1 MAEYK
6 IKDLENLTGIK
17 SHTIRIWEKR
27 YRILSPD
34 RTDTKIRTY
43 SDSELTHLL
52 TVSMLNRNGIK
63 ISKIAKLSQEDMNKL
78 LWDIKVNKEPEY
90 SMDKLLLSLVSLD
103 EELFKETLAN
113 LLESEGLEKTFT
125 DHLIPFLD
133 RIGIMWLIGSV
144 NPAQEHFMSN
154 LIRQKIISEIDKQEI
169 PASTEK
175 SVLMYLPEH
184 EWHEMSLLFYHFLL
198 RSKGIPTFYLGQSLP
213 YESLVECIEKLK
225 PNYILSSWLTAVD
238 EKLVVS
244 YFKKLKSDYPNLD
257 VFAGGPQI
265 KANST
270 ALKKYI
276 IEVNDLASIMKHL
289 EVLNYKVYNL
299 SRYNNNF
306 LGFFTIKPFNC
317 LIHLLQFLLKL
328 IFL

>member
-1 MAEYK
+1 
-6 IKDLENLTGIK
+6 
-17 SHTIRIWEKR
+17 
-27 YRILSPD
+27 
-34 RTDTKIRTY
+34 
-43 SDSELTHLL
+43 
-52 TVSMLNRNGIK
+52 MLNRNGIK

-103 EELFKETLAN
+103 EELFKDTLAN
-113 LLESEGLEKTFT
+113 LLETEGLEKTFT

-154 LIRQKIISEIDKQEI
+154 LIRQKIISEIDKQQI

-289 EVLNYKVYNL
+289 E
-299 SRYNNNF
+299 S
-306 LGFFTIKPFNC
+306 
-317 LIHLLQFLLKL
+317 
-328 IFL
+328 

>member
-27 YRILSPD
+27 YSILTPD

-52 TVSMLNRNGIK
+52 TISMLNRNGIK

-90 SMDKLLLSLVSLD
+90 SMEKFILALVTLD
-103 EELFKETLAN
+103 EEMFKETLN
-113 LLESEGLEKTFT
+113 GLLEAVGLEKTFT
-125 DHLIPFLD
+125 NHLIPFLD

-154 LIRQKIISEIDKQEI
+154 LIRQKIISEIDKQKV
-169 PASTEK
+169 PDSTDK
-175 SVLMYLPEH
+175 AVLMYLPEH
-184 EWHEMSLLFYHFLL
+184 EWHEISLLFYHFLL

-225 PNYILSSWLTAVD
+225 PDAILTSWLTAVD
-238 EKLVVS
+238 NDFVIG

-257 VFAGGPQI
+257 VFAGGAQI
-265 KANST
+265 KSNS
-270 ALKKYI
+270 ASLKNYI
-276 IEVNDLASIMKHL
+276 VEV
-289 EVLNYKVYNL
+289 ENL
-299 SRYNNNF
+299 SSI
-306 LGFFTIKPFNC
+306 LTK
-317 LIHLLQFLLKL
+317 LKTQ
-328 IFL
+328 

>member
-103 EELFKETLAN
+103 EELFKETLTN

-169 PASTEK
+169 PVSTEK

-198 RSKGIPTFYLGQSLP
+198 RSKGVPTFYLGQSLP

-289 EVLNYKVYNL
+289 EA
-299 SRYNNNF
+299 
-306 LGFFTIKPFNC
+306 
-317 LIHLLQFLLKL
+317 
-328 IFL
+328 

>member
-198 RSKGIPTFYLGQSLP
+198 RSKGVPTFYLGQSLP
-213 YESLVECIEKLK
+213 YDSLVECIEKLK

-238 EKLVVS
+238 GKLVVG

-289 EVLNYKVYNL
+289 EA
-299 SRYNNNF
+299 
-306 LGFFTIKPFNC
+306 
-317 LIHLLQFLLKL
+317 
-328 IFL
+328 

>member
-63 ISKIAKLSQEDMNKL
+63 ISKIAELSQEDMNKL

-113 LLESEGLEKTFT
+113 LLETEGLEKTFT

-169 PASTEK
+169 PVSTEK

-198 RSKGIPTFYLGQSLP
+198 RSKGVPTFYLGQSLP

-289 EVLNYKVYNL
+289 EA
-299 SRYNNNF
+299 
-306 LGFFTIKPFNC
+306 
-317 LIHLLQFLLKL
+317 
-328 IFL
+328 

>member
-103 EELFKETLAN
+103 EELFKQTLAN
-113 LLESEGLEKTFT
+113 LLETEGLEKTFT

-169 PASTEK
+169 PVSTEK

-198 RSKGIPTFYLGQSLP
+198 RSKGVPTFYLGQSLP

-238 EKLVVS
+238 GKLVVG

-289 EVLNYKVYNL
+289 EA
-299 SRYNNNF
+299 
-306 LGFFTIKPFNC
+306 
-317 LIHLLQFLLKL
+317 
-328 IFL
+328 

>member
-113 LLESEGLEKTFT
+113 LLETEGLEKTFT

-169 PASTEK
+169 PVSTEK

-198 RSKGIPTFYLGQSLP
+198 RSKGVPTFYLGQSLP

-238 EKLVVS
+238 GKLVVG

-265 KANST
+265 KTNST

-289 EVLNYKVYNL
+289 EA
-299 SRYNNNF
+299 
-306 LGFFTIKPFNC
+306 
-317 LIHLLQFLLKL
+317 
-328 IFL
+328 

>member
-1 MAEYK
+1 MGCFLVKDKYTMAEYK

-113 LLESEGLEKTFT
+113 LLETEGLEKTFT

-169 PASTEK
+169 PVSTEK

-198 RSKGIPTFYLGQSLP
+198 RSKGVHTFYLGQSLP

-238 EKLVVS
+238 GKLVVG

-289 EVLNYKVYNL
+289 EA
-299 SRYNNNF
+299 
-306 LGFFTIKPFNC
+306 
-317 LIHLLQFLLKL
+317 
-328 IFL
+328 

>member
-125 DHLIPFLD
+125 NHLIPFLD

-169 PASTEK
+169 PVSTEK

-198 RSKGIPTFYLGQSLP
+198 RSKGVPTFYLGQSLP

-244 YFKKLKSDYPNLD
+244 YFKRLKSDYPNLD

-276 IEVNDLASIMKHL
+276 IEVNDLSSIMKYL
-289 EVLNYKVYNL
+289 EA
-299 SRYNNNF
+299 
-306 LGFFTIKPFNC
+306 
-317 LIHLLQFLLKL
+317 
-328 IFL
+328 

>member
-113 LLESEGLEKTFT
+113 LLETEGLEKTFT

-169 PASTEK
+169 PVSTEK

-198 RSKGIPTFYLGQSLP
+198 RSKGVPTFYLGQSLP
-213 YESLVECIEKLK
+213 YDSLVECIEKLK

-238 EKLVVS
+238 GKLVVG

-265 KANST
+265 KTNST
-270 ALKKYI
+270 ELKKYI

-289 EVLNYKVYNL
+289 EA
-299 SRYNNNF
+299 
-306 LGFFTIKPFNC
+306 
-317 LIHLLQFLLKL
+317 
-328 IFL
+328 

>member
-113 LLESEGLEKTFT
+113 LLETEGLEKTFT
-125 DHLIPFLD
+125 NHLIPFLD

-169 PASTEK
+169 PVLTEK

-225 PNYILSSWLTAVD
+225 PNYILSSWLTSVD
-238 EKLVVS
+238 ENLVVS

-289 EVLNYKVYNL
+289 E
-299 SRYNNNF
+299 S
-306 LGFFTIKPFNC
+306 
-317 LIHLLQFLLKL
+317 
-328 IFL
+328 

>member
-103 EELFKETLAN
+103 EQLFKGTLAN
-113 LLESEGLEKTFT
+113 LLETEGLEKTFT

-169 PASTEK
+169 PVSTEK

-198 RSKGIPTFYLGQSLP
+198 RSKGVPTFYLGQSLP

-238 EKLVVS
+238 GKLVVG

-289 EVLNYKVYNL
+289 EA
-299 SRYNNNF
+299 
-306 LGFFTIKPFNC
+306 
-317 LIHLLQFLLKL
+317 
-328 IFL
+328 

>member
-103 EELFKETLAN
+103 EELFKQTLAN
-113 LLESEGLEKTFT
+113 LLETEGLEKTFT

-198 RSKGIPTFYLGQSLP
+198 RSKGVPTFYLGQSLP

-238 EKLVVS
+238 EKLVVG

-289 EVLNYKVYNL
+289 EA
-299 SRYNNNF
+299 
-306 LGFFTIKPFNC
+306 
-317 LIHLLQFLLKL
+317 
-328 IFL
+328 

>member
-63 ISKIAKLSQEDMNKL
+63 ISKIAQLSQEDMNNL

-125 DHLIPFLD
+125 NHLIPFLD

-169 PASTEK
+169 PVSTEK

-198 RSKGIPTFYLGQSLP
+198 RSKGVPTFYLGQSLP

-244 YFKKLKSDYPNLD
+244 YFKRLKSDYPKLD

-276 IEVNDLASIMKHL
+276 IEVNDLSSIMKYL
-289 EVLNYKVYNL
+289 EA
-299 SRYNNNF
+299 
-306 LGFFTIKPFNC
+306 
-317 LIHLLQFLLKL
+317 
-328 IFL
+328 

>member
-103 EELFKETLAN
+103 EELFKQTLAN
-113 LLESEGLEKTFT
+113 LLETEGLEKTFT

-169 PASTEK
+169 PVSTEK

-198 RSKGIPTFYLGQSLP
+198 RSKGVPTFYLGQSLP

-238 EKLVVS
+238 EKLVVG

-289 EVLNYKVYNL
+289 EA
-299 SRYNNNF
+299 
-306 LGFFTIKPFNC
+306 
-317 LIHLLQFLLKL
+317 
-328 IFL
+328 

>member
-103 EELFKETLAN
+103 EELFKETLTN
-113 LLESEGLEKTFT
+113 LLETEGLEKTFT

-169 PASTEK
+169 PVSTEK

-198 RSKGIPTFYLGQSLP
+198 RSKGVPTFYLGQSLP

-238 EKLVVS
+238 EKLVVG

-289 EVLNYKVYNL
+289 EA
-299 SRYNNNF
+299 
-306 LGFFTIKPFNC
+306 
-317 LIHLLQFLLKL
+317 
-328 IFL
+328 

>member
-154 LIRQKIISEIDKQEI
+154 LIRQKIISEIDKQQI

-198 RSKGIPTFYLGQSLP
+198 RSKGVPTFYLGQSLP

-238 EKLVVS
+238 GKLVVG

-289 EVLNYKVYNL
+289 EA
-299 SRYNNNF
+299 
-306 LGFFTIKPFNC
+306 
-317 LIHLLQFLLKL
+317 
-328 IFL
+328 

>member
-103 EELFKETLAN
+103 EQLFKGTLAN
-113 LLESEGLEKTFT
+113 LLETEGLEKTFT

-169 PASTEK
+169 PVSTEK

-198 RSKGIPTFYLGQSLP
+198 RSKGVPTFYLGQSLP

-238 EKLVVS
+238 EKLVVG

-289 EVLNYKVYNL
+289 EA
-299 SRYNNNF
+299 
-306 LGFFTIKPFNC
+306 
-317 LIHLLQFLLKL
+317 
-328 IFL
+328 